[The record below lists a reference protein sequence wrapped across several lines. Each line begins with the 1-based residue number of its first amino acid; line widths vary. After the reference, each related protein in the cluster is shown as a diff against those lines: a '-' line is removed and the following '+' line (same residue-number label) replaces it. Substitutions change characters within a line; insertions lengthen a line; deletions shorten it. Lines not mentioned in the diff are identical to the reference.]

1 MNGERI
7 VSLVFVLPCER
18 IFALLLFPEDLEHGA
33 IEEQIEAVTYSL
45 DAHALT
51 MDVHLINEAFLLSI
65 LVEILLEIYIKKI
78 FLCTLT
84 ASSLP

>member
-7 VSLVFVLPCER
+7 VALVFVLPCER
-18 IFALLLFPEDLEHGA
+18 IFALLLLPEDLEHGA
-33 IEEQIEAVTYSL
+33 IEEQIKAVTHSL
-45 DAHALT
+45 NADALT

-65 LVEILLEIYIKKI
+65 LVEILLEIYRKKI
-78 FLCTLT
+78 FQCTLT